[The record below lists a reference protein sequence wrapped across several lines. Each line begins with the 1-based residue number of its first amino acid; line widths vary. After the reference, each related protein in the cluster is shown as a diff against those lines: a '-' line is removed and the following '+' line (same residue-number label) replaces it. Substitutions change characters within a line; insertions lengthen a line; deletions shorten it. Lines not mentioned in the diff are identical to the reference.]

1 MRTFHLNWLPL
12 LLLPALVPAA
22 AQTAGTPLELSLK
35 HAIEIALA
43 PDGNARVQIA
53 RQMIRQAQERANQ
66 ARATLLPNLDA
77 SVSQQNQTRNLA
89 AFGIR
94 IEAPIPGF
102 RIPELVGPFN
112 TFDAR
117 ATATQTIFDFGAIRR
132 YQASRAGIGAAG
144 AENDATRD
152 QVALQVAGLY
162 FASLRAEAR
171 VQAAEANV
179 KLAEELLQLAENQ
192 KTAGTGT
199 GLEITRAQV
208 QLANERQLLLV
219 ARNERRQANLQLLK
233 AMGLP
238 LVTPLLFSYQ
248 LARVPVEETT
258 PEKALA
264 VALESRADLKA
275 QRQREES
282 ARLSYS
288 GAKMERLPSVVGF
301 ADYGT
306 IGTSIHNTVPTRTYG
321 LSVRV
326 PVFDGGRRDARR
338 AESGS
343 LFEQEKIRTAD
354 LKRQI
359 DLELRLSLDSLRSA
373 EEQVNVAEDGLKQ
386 AEDELARASR
396 RYKAGVANSL
406 EVTDAQ
412 TRLARARDNRI
423 SALYL
428 YNQARVELG
437 QALGTIQQMVD

>member
-1 MRTFHLNWLPL
+1 MRKFHLKWLFI
-12 LLLPALVPAA
+12 LLLPARAPAA
-22 AQTAGTPLELSLK
+22 ADTAGAPLELSLK
-35 HAIEIALA
+35 RAIEIALA

-53 RQMIRQAQERANQ
+53 REMIRQAQQRANQ

-77 SVSQQNQTRNLA
+77 YVSQQNQTRNLA
-89 AFGIR
+89 AVGIR
-94 IEAPIPGF
+94 IETPIPGF

-132 YQASRAGIGAAG
+132 YQASRVGIGAAG
-144 AENDATRD
+144 ADNDATRD
-152 QVALQVAGLY
+152 QVARQVAGFY

-238 LVTPLLFSYQ
+238 LEAPLLFSYQ
-248 LARVPVEETT
+248 LSRVPVEEAT

-275 QRQREES
+275 QRRREES

-288 GAKMERLPSVVGF
+288 GVKMERLPSVVGF

-343 LFEQEKIRTAD
+343 LFEQEKIRTTD

-386 AEDELARASR
+386 SEDELARASR
-396 RYKAGVANSL
+396 RYKAGLANSL

-423 SALYL
+423 AALYL

-437 QALGTIQQMVD
+437 QALGTIQQIVD

>member
-1 MRTFHLNWLPL
+1 MRRIQLTLSL
-12 LLLPALVPAA
+12 LVIPALAPAA
-22 AQTAGTPLELSLK
+22 EPSGVPLELSL
-35 HAIEIALA
+35 HRAIEIALA
-43 PDGNARVQIA
+43 PDGSARVQIA
-53 RQMIRQAQERANQ
+53 REMIRQAQQRSNQ
-66 ARATLLPNLDA
+66 ARAALLPNLDG
-77 SVSQQNQTRNLA
+77 SVALQNQTRNLA

-94 IEAPIPGF
+94 IVTPIPGF
-102 RIPELVGPFN
+102 QIPEFVGPFN

-132 YQASRAGIGAAG
+132 YQASRAGIGAAS

-152 QVALQVAGLY
+152 QVARQVAGLY

-179 KLAEELLQLAENQ
+179 NLAEELLKLAENQ

-233 AMGLP
+233 SMGLP
-238 LVTPLLFSYQ
+238 LGTPLQFSYQ
-248 LARVPVEETT
+248 LARVPVEDTT

-264 VALESRADLKA
+264 AALEFRSDLKA
-275 QRQREES
+275 QLRREES

-288 GAKMERLPSVVGF
+288 GVKMERLPSVAGF
-301 ADYGT
+301 GDYGT
-306 IGTSIHNTVPTRTYG
+306 IGTSINNTVPTRTYG
-321 LSVRV
+321 VSVRV

-343 LFEQEKIRTAD
+343 IYEQEKIRTTD

-359 DLELRLSLDSLRSA
+359 DLELRLALDTLRSSD
-373 EEQVNVAEDGLKQ
+373 EQVQVSEDGLKQ
-386 AEDELARASR
+386 AEEELERASR

-423 SALYL
+423 AALYL
-428 YNQARVELG
+428 YNQARVDLR
-437 QALGTIQQMVD
+437 QALGTIQQMAD

>member
-12 LLLPALVPAA
+12 LLLPALAPAA
-22 AQTAGTPLELSLK
+22 AHTAGAPLELSLK

-89 AFGIR
+89 AVGIR
-94 IEAPIPGF
+94 IQTPIPGF
-102 RIPELVGPFN
+102 QIPELVGPFN

-117 ATATQTIFDFGAIRR
+117 ATATQTILDFGAIRR

-179 KLAEELLQLAENQ
+179 KLADELLQLAENQ

-238 LVTPLLFSYQ
+238 LETPLLFSYQ
-248 LARVPVEETT
+248 LSRIPVEETT
-258 PEKALA
+258 AEKALA

-282 ARLSYS
+282 ARLS
-288 GAKMERLPSVVGF
+288 
-301 ADYGT
+301 
-306 IGTSIHNTVPTRTYG
+306 
-321 LSVRV
+321 
-326 PVFDGGRRDARR
+326 
-338 AESGS
+338 
-343 LFEQEKIRTAD
+343 
-354 LKRQI
+354 
-359 DLELRLSLDSLRSA
+359 
-373 EEQVNVAEDGLKQ
+373 
-386 AEDELARASR
+386 
-396 RYKAGVANSL
+396 
-406 EVTDAQ
+406 
-412 TRLARARDNRI
+412 
-423 SALYL
+423 
-428 YNQARVELG
+428 
-437 QALGTIQQMVD
+437 